1 MGTHHLSKLICG
13 MRSWKRYRQMTL
25 SFDDSN
31 GSPGNGWSKFFL
43 NFSPT
48 TQHDQKGNH
57 GYYFSASTG
66 CLSNRVT
73 DSEAQASHFTPF
85 CPLGHLH
92 FSQSSVISSNN
103 ALQFHYPWTQWLW
116 GSTKALGKIMK
127 KGQFFITCPMTLPL
141 PRSPMHTLQYT

>member
-13 MRSWKRYRQMTL
+13 MHSWKRYRQMTL

-57 GYYFSASTG
+57 GYYFSASIG

-73 DSEAQASHFTPF
+73 DSEAQAKATSHLSVHRGIYIFPRALSFPQIMLCSFTIPEHSDF
-85 CPLGHLH
+85 GDQQKLLAKLRRRDN
-92 FSQSSVISSNN
+92 F
-103 ALQFHYPWTQWLW
+103 L
-116 GSTKALGKIMK
+116 
-127 KGQFFITCPMTLPL
+127 
-141 PRSPMHTLQYT
+141 